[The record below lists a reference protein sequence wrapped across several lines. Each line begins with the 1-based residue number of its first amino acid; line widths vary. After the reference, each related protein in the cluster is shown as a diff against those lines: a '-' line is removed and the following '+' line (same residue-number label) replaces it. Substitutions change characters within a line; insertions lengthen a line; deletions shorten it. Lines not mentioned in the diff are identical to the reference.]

1 MMWKVKKTVFID
13 RRLEE
18 VHRFAT
24 NPTHWYQW
32 YAGLSEAE
40 NLIGKGGKGTS
51 LDLKYAFFGRYLQLH
66 VLVEENVRVGD
77 GYIWRGLINGAFD
90 ARQTWN
96 YLPKD
101 GGTEI
106 QFEMDYEL
114 PGSLL
119 GKLANTIYIKKLMNN
134 SIEQTLQ
141 NLKDISESD

>member
-1 MMWKVKKTVFID
+1 MWNLKKTVFID
-13 RRLEE
+13 RRVEE

-24 NPTHWYQW
+24 NPMHWYQW

-40 NLIGKGGKGTS
+40 HMIGKGGKGTS
-51 LDLKYAFFGRYLQLH
+51 MDLKYSFFGRYMALH
-66 VLVEENVRVGD
+66 VLVVENAAVKD
-77 GYIWRGLINGAFD
+77 GYVWRCLITGAFD
-90 ARQTWN
+90 ATQTWV
-96 YLPKD
+96 YLPKE

-114 PGSLL
+114 PGSIL

-134 SIEQTLQ
+134 SMEQTLQ